1 MAKSHA
7 MARCQG
13 YIASVKK
20 GKKKK
25 STKKT
30 TKSKKKWYVSCAV
43 EKVSDKKTFVRIN
56 ITAETKKI
64 GFFTKAKDS
73 SKADDLTTTSPE
85 IYQALFAKIDKA
97 IFLRKS
103 LN

>member
-25 STKKT
+25 TKP
-30 TKSKKKWYVSCAV
+30 KKKKNEWKILCKAV
-43 EKVSDKKTFVRIN
+43 
-56 ITAETKKI
+56 
-64 GFFTKAKDS
+64 
-73 SKADDLTTTSPE
+73 P
-85 IYQALFAKIDKA
+85 
-97 IFLRKS
+97 
-103 LN
+103 

>member
-25 STKKT
+25 TTKKS
-30 TKSKKKWYVSCAV
+30 SKKK
-43 EKVSDKKTFVRIN
+43 K
-56 ITAETKKI
+56 
-64 GFFTKAKDS
+64 
-73 SKADDLTTTSPE
+73 
-85 IYQALFAKIDKA
+85 
-97 IFLRKS
+97 
-103 LN
+103 

>member
-30 TKSKKKWYVSCAV
+30 TKSKKK
-43 EKVSDKKTFVRIN
+43 
-56 ITAETKKI
+56 
-64 GFFTKAKDS
+64 
-73 SKADDLTTTSPE
+73 
-85 IYQALFAKIDKA
+85 
-97 IFLRKS
+97 
-103 LN
+103 

>member
-7 MARCQG
+7 MARCLG

-30 TKSKKKWYVSCAV
+30 SKKK
-43 EKVSDKKTFVRIN
+43 K
-56 ITAETKKI
+56 
-64 GFFTKAKDS
+64 
-73 SKADDLTTTSPE
+73 
-85 IYQALFAKIDKA
+85 
-97 IFLRKS
+97 
-103 LN
+103 